1 MDIFVIEIVDAD
13 SVHMELLKEFQKKEI
28 SDPKKWNQHC
38 LSYLMV
44 DRILKEFYQI
54 EDREIIFDGKK
65 PVMKSGA
72 KHFSISHSGEYIA
85 LAFSDYNCGIDIE
98 KIKDRD
104 FENIS
109 ERMGFQANTLDDF
122 YYEWTGFEA
131 ECKLGDM
138 PKSSKAYNINNHI
151 LTAVSINP
159 YEKYEVYL
167 QSGSQNPA
175 S

>member
-13 SVHMELLKEFQKKEI
+13 SVHKELLKEFQKKEKKEK
-28 SDPKKWNQHC
+28 KKWNQHC

-44 DRILKEFYQI
+44 DRILREFYHI
-54 EDREIIFDGKK
+54 EDREIVYDGKK
-65 PVMKSGA
+65 PIMKTGA

-131 ECKLGDM
+131 EYKLRDM
-138 PKSSKAYNINNHI
+138 PKSSKSFNINNYI
-151 LTAVSINP
+151 ITAVSTNQ
-159 YEKYEVYL
+159 YEQYDVYL
-167 QSGSQNPA
+167 QCGSQTP
-175 S
+175 

>member
-13 SVHMELLKEFQKKEI
+13 SVHKELLKEFQKKEI
-28 SDPKKWNQHC
+28 SDLKKWNQHC

-44 DRILKEFYQI
+44 DRILREFYHI
-54 EDREIIFDGKK
+54 EDREIVYDGKK
-65 PVMKSGA
+65 PIMKTGA
-72 KHFSISHSGEYIA
+72 KHFSISHSGEYITI
-85 LAFSDYNCGIDIE
+85 AFSDYNCGIDIE

-131 ECKLGDM
+131 EYKLRDM
-138 PKSSKAYNINNHI
+138 PKSSKSFNINNYI
-151 LTAVSINP
+151 ITAVSTNQ
-159 YEKYEVYL
+159 YEQYDVYL
-167 QSGSQNPA
+167 QCGSQTP
-175 S
+175 

>member
-13 SVHMELLKEFQKKEI
+13 SVHKELLKEFQKKEI
-28 SDPKKWNQHC
+28 SDSKKWNQHC

-44 DRILKEFYQI
+44 DRILREFYHI
-54 EDREIIFDGKK
+54 EDREIVYDGKK
-65 PVMKSGA
+65 PIMKTGA

-131 ECKLGDM
+131 EYKLRDM
-138 PKSSKAYNINNHI
+138 PKSSKSFNINNYI
-151 LTAVSINP
+151 ITAVSTNQ
-159 YEKYEVYL
+159 YEQYDVYL
-167 QSGSQNPA
+167 QCGSQTP
-175 S
+175 